1 VQKRRLGKS
10 GPEVS
15 ALGLGCMGMSD
26 LYGPVPREKCIAT
39 IHDAL
44 DAGLTILD
52 TGDWY
57 GTGHNELL
65 IHEALQGR
73 KREDVF
79 IAVKFGVL
87 RSPEGG
93 VVGIDTRP
101 AAVKNF
107 LAHTLQRLGTDY
119 VDLYQPSRLD
129 PDVPI
134 EDTVGAMSEMV
145 EKGFVRHLGLS
156 EVGVETLRRAH
167 AVHPISQLQIEYS
180 LFSRGI
186 ERSILPVTRELGVSI
201 AAYGVLS
208 RGLLSGHWS
217 RERSDGAG
225 REYRGHLPRFSG
237 ENLDKNLA
245 LVETLRSMASDIGAT
260 VAQLAIAWV
269 LAQGDDILP
278 LIGAR
283 RPERLKE
290 ALGALDVEL
299 TTEHLQRIETA
310 VPEGSAAGQR
320 YDAMGMS
327 VLDSES

>member
-1 VQKRRLGKS
+1 MQKRRVGKS

-26 LYGPVPREKCIAT
+26 LYGPAPREQCIAT
-39 IHDAL
+39 IHAAL
-44 DAGLTILD
+44 DAGITVLD

-57 GTGHNELL
+57 GMGHNELL
-65 IHEALQGR
+65 IREALKGR
-73 KREDVF
+73 NREDIF
-79 IAVKFGVL
+79 IAVKFGAL
-87 RSPEGG
+87 RSPDR
-93 VVGIDTRP
+93 VFVGIDARP
-101 AAVKNF
+101 AAVQNF
-107 LAHTLQRLGTDY
+107 LAYTLQRLGTDY

-129 PDVPI
+129 PSVPI

-145 EKGFVRHLGLS
+145 EKGFVRYLGLS
-156 EVGVETLRRAH
+156 ETGAETLRRAH
-167 AVHPISQLQIEYS
+167 AVHTISQLQIEYS

-186 ERSILPVTRELGVSI
+186 EQAILPAARELGVSI

-217 RERSDGAG
+217 KERSDGAG
-225 REYRGHLPRFSG
+225 GDLRGHLPRFSG
-237 ENLDKNLA
+237 ENLDKNLG
-245 LVETLRSMASDIGAT
+245 LVETLRSVGNDLGAT

-269 LAQGDDILP
+269 LAQGDDIIP

-299 TTEHLQRIETA
+299 TPEILQRIEAA
-310 VPEGSAAGQR
+310 VPEGSVAGQR
-320 YDAMGMS
+320 YDDRGMS
-327 VLDSES
+327 ILDSER